1 LPSQLKE
8 RTGIIELKAYKGFK
22 LTVLLVLL
30 AGGVAGLIL
39 TRGSRDTI
47 VTRHDKGPLAQQPA
61 DQLINQKVFETARR
75 LSSMATTPDEQQL
88 AQQAFHLAD
97 RELDLEY
104 ASALQATSKGPGPET
119 PEVAAIRRRIQ
130 RIEAGIQSQQQEVDQ
145 LTEAVKKAKGARRDE
160 LQPQLDVSQAE
171 LNLYK
176 EALGDAKD
184 DLIAAGGDPH
194 SRIQQLVEE
203 HQAASQAADT
213 LKFPPV
219 SAPAAGS
226 PRGSLL
232 TQWSNWRAIGRKE
245 VEIHQAQQEAYQ
257 AAAEDAEAH
266 DALARQVQTEQAE
279 DKVLASRSS
288 RAANQPTAGAGP
300 GGPASASPDAVSRL
314 QRISDD
320 RKALRLLGMRTR
332 QLNNIGSVYGQ
343 WAGLVGMDSR
353 LALHGIIAAALW
365 IVVMLFFVFIINR
378 AAERF
383 FAKLSLEAKQR
394 ATLQAVS
401 RISVQV
407 VAVLVILIV
416 IFGPPSQLSTVLGL
430 AGAGLTVVLKDFIV
444 SFLGWF
450 VLMGRQGIRVGDWV
464 EINGVHGEVIEITLL
479 RTVLLELG
487 NWTEAGQP
495 TGRQVSFLNQY
506 AIDGYYFN
514 FTTSGQWLWD
524 SLQVLI
530 PLGRDLQPQ
539 VENIRAIF
547 TKETENNIHLA
558 EQEWQR
564 VSRRYGVRKFS
575 GEPSV
580 TVKPTDTGVI
590 VSVRYITRAEERTQT
605 RDRLNHALVQLLHQG
620 GKIIPSPETV
630 PAPAGS

>member
-1 LPSQLKE
+1 M
-8 RTGIIELKAYKGFK
+8 KAYKGFK

-39 TRGSRDTI
+39 TRGSRDSLS
-47 VTRHDKGPLAQQPA
+47 TRRDKSTPAQQPS
-61 DQLINQKVFETARR
+61 DKLINQKVFETARR
-75 LSSMATTPDEQQL
+75 LSSLATTPEEQQL

-104 ASALQATSKGPGPET
+104 ASALQATSLGPGPET

-145 LTEAVKKAKGARRDE
+145 LAEAVQKARGARRDE

-194 SRIQQLVEE
+194 SRIQQLVDE

-219 SAPAAGS
+219 SAPAASS

-232 TQWSNWRAIGRKE
+232 TLWSDWRTIRHKE
-245 VEIHQAQQEAYQ
+245 ADIRQAQQEAYA
-257 AAAEDAEAH
+257 AAAEDAKAH
-266 DALARQVQTEQAE
+266 DALARQVQSEQAQ
-279 DKVLASRSS
+279 DKVLASRNSH
-288 RAANQPTAGAGP
+288 AASPPSTSAGP
-300 GGPASASPDAVSRL
+300 AGTETAPPDTVSRL

-320 RKALRLLGMRTR
+320 RKALRILGMRTR
-332 QLNNIGSVYGQ
+332 QLNGIGSVYGQ
-343 WAGLVGMDSR
+343 WAELVGLDAR
-353 LALHGIIAAALW
+353 QALHGIIESALW
-365 IVVMLFFVFIINR
+365 IVVMLFLVFIVNR

-383 FAKLSLEAKQR
+383 FARLSLEAKQR
-394 ATLQAVS
+394 TTLQAVA

-407 VAVLVILIV
+407 VAVIAILIV
-416 IFGPPSQLSTVLGL
+416 IFGPPNQLSTVLGL

-530 PLGRDLQPQ
+530 PLGRDLHSQ
-539 VENIRAIF
+539 VENIRAIV
-547 TKETENNIHLA
+547 TKETENSTRLA

-564 VSRRYGVRKFS
+564 VSRRYGVRTLS
-575 GEPSV
+575 AEPSV

-590 VSVRYITRAEERTQT
+590 VSVRYITRAEDRTQT
-605 RDRLNHALVQLLHQG
+605 RDRLNHALIQLLHQG